1 MISAKSIGMIKKSTN
16 TIGSLSINTLLLT
29 SKLISV
35 AGLLWGFMYCAYGM
49 YFAAIF
55 PFSYTVIMTTVIILF
70 QKGIC
75 NEKQLVFIELFLILI
90 LPASVQ
96 LSIGSF
102 ISSGAVVLWSL
113 LAPTGSLLFQDIKKA
128 IRWFGAFIFIIFTLI
143 IHELLF
149 SQGNAI
155 GSNQVLA
162 FLTMNIIGISSIL
175 FYSLSYFVKQYIDK
189 QKKINN
195 LLEIESKARKEL
207 LTKTQN
213 LESVLLEKEILL
225 KEIHHRVKNNM
236 QVIASLIA
244 LQVRNIEGSAT
255 IYEFQQIQNRIN
267 SMAIVHEML
276 YQSEYLAQINYDE
289 YVKKLALSLLA
300 SMKGKDSNVTFN
312 FNVNHIQL
320 NIDTAIPL
328 GLLISEL
335 LTNALKYAFPN
346 GQEGEV
352 HLSIKQV
359 SDAYELIISDN
370 GVGYSFDGDLD
381 KLKTLGMRLVHS
393 LVEQLEGTIVQEN
406 RNGTSYFIT
415 FKNTDSS
422 N

>member
-1 MISAKSIGMIKKSTN
+1 MTKTTAH
-16 TIGSLSINTLLLT
+16 TIGSLSLNTLLLT
-29 SKLISV
+29 SKLISI

-49 YFAAIF
+49 YFAAVF

-90 LPASVQ
+90 LPALVQ
-96 LSIGSF
+96 WSIGSF
-102 ISSGAVVLWSL
+102 ISSGAVVFWSV

-128 IRWFGAFIFIIFTLI
+128 IRWFGAFVFIIFILI
-143 IHELLF
+143 THELLF
-149 SQGNAI
+149 SQGNAT

-162 FLTMNIIGISSIL
+162 FLAMNIIGISGIL
-175 FYSLSYFVKQYIDK
+175 FYSLSYFVKQHIDK
-189 QKKINN
+189 QDKINN

-236 QVIASLIA
+236 QVITSLIA
-244 LQVRNIEGSAT
+244 LQVKNIEGSAT
-255 IYEFQQIQNRIN
+255 VYEFKQIQNRIN

-276 YQSEYLAQINYDE
+276 YQSEDLSQIDYGD
-289 YVKKLALSLLA
+289 YVEKLAFGLLA
-300 SMKGKDSNVTFN
+300 SMKGDDSNVTYA
-312 FNVNHIQL
+312 FNVDHIKV
-320 NIDTAIPL
+320 NVDTAIPL
-328 GLLISEL
+328 GLLINEL
-335 LTNALKYAFPN
+335 LTNALKYAFPT

-370 GVGYSFDGDLD
+370 GVGFSFDGDFD
-381 KLKTLGMRLVHS
+381 KLRTLGMRLVYS

-415 FKNTDSS
+415 FKNIDSTI
-422 N
+422 

>member
-1 MISAKSIGMIKKSTN
+1 MTKTTAH
-16 TIGSLSINTLLLT
+16 TIGSLSLNTLLLT
-29 SKLISV
+29 SKLISI

-49 YFAAIF
+49 YFAAVF

-90 LPASVQ
+90 LPALVQ
-96 LSIGSF
+96 WSIGSF
-102 ISSGAVVLWSL
+102 ISSGAVVLWSVL
-113 LAPTGSLLFQDIKKA
+113 SPTGSLLFQDIKKA
-128 IRWFGAFIFIIFTLI
+128 VRWFGAFVFIIFILI
-143 IHELLF
+143 THELLF
-149 SQGNAI
+149 FQGNAT

-162 FLTMNIIGISSIL
+162 FLAMNIIGISGIL
-175 FYSLSYFVKQYIDK
+175 FYSLSYFVKQHIDK
-189 QKKINN
+189 QEKINT

-213 LESVLLEKEILL
+213 LESVLLEKEMLL
-225 KEIHHRVKNNM
+225 NEIHHRVKNNM
-236 QVIASLIA
+236 QVITSLIA
-244 LQVRNIEGSAT
+244 LQVKNIDGSAT
-255 IYEFQQIQNRIN
+255 VYEFKQIQNRIN

-276 YQSEYLAQINYDE
+276 YQSKDLSQIDYGD
-289 YVKKLALSLLA
+289 YVEKLAFGLLA
-300 SMKGKDSNVTFN
+300 SMKGDDSNVTYAFN
-312 FNVNHIQL
+312 IDHIKVNV
-320 NIDTAIPL
+320 DTAIPL
-328 GLLISEL
+328 GLLINEL

-370 GVGYSFDGDLD
+370 GVGFSFDGDFD
-381 KLKTLGMRLVHS
+381 KLRTLGMRLVYS
-393 LVEQLEGTIVQEN
+393 LVEQLEGTIAQEN

-415 FKNTDSS
+415 FKNIDSS

>member
-1 MISAKSIGMIKKSTN
+1 MKPHSNPAIEIN
-16 TIGSLSINTLLLT
+16 LEVNNNVLSDSDPI
-29 SKLISV
+29 V
-35 AGLLWGFMYCAYGM
+35 C
-49 YFAAIF
+49 
-55 PFSYTVIMTTVIILF
+55 
-70 QKGIC
+70 
-75 NEKQLVFIELFLILI
+75 
-90 LPASVQ
+90 
-96 LSIGSF
+96 
-102 ISSGAVVLWSL
+102 AVVFWSV

-128 IRWFGAFIFIIFTLI
+128 IRWFGAFVFIMFILI
-143 IHELLF
+143 IYELLF
-149 SQGNAI
+149 LQGNATS
-155 GSNQVLA
+155 SNQVLA
-162 FLTMNIIGISSIL
+162 FLAMNIIGISGIL

-195 LLEIESKARKEL
+195 LLEVESKARKEL

-312 FNVNHIQL
+312 FNVNQIQL

-328 GLLISEL
+328 GLLINEL

-346 GQEGEV
+346 GQKGEV

-359 SDAYELIISDN
+359 SDDYELIISDN

-393 LVEQLEGTIVQEN
+393 LVEQLEGTIVHKN